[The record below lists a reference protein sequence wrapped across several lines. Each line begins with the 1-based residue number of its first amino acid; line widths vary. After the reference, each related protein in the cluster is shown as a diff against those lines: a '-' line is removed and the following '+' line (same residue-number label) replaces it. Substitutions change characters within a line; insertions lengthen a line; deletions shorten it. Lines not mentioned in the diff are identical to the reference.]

1 VADVD
6 RLKTKVG
13 RLRPA
18 GSPQNILDRGPRE
31 VLPHSKV
38 AALWLSD
45 SHGNHRTFYTARVG
59 AQNISV
65 RGVTA
70 QRRSVVM
77 DVESSAYAEPTACSP
92 PKIRAVCRMRDDTLT
107 VDRPPKP
114 RLALRVG
121 ITGHRP
127 NKLNGPAIEQ
137 AQLQLGRVFAAIRSS
152 AAEILKDNA
161 PFYSSEV
168 PQIRLVCGFAEGADQ
183 LAVSACPSDWIV
195 EAILPFPKEEYF
207 EDFYS
212 SALGDGRNVQNEFL
226 ESIKR
231 ALTIT
236 QFPLPGP
243 ERRDQGYVNAGSYL
257 LRQIDL
263 LIAVWD
269 GKTPKPGGTGALARE
284 AFDGRI
290 PVIWLST
297 CGARVPRLITD
308 FDANGTPV
316 APEAD
321 CTEGPLLTA
330 LQPLF
335 AGPSLVS
342 NRPPKSREAALDQ
355 FFREAWRPVCYLPVY
370 DFLKRCANLQRPR
383 VVIRARPFQDQCA
396 DWDLFLDATPDAG
409 HLRERLKVV
418 LLPRFVWADSLAV
431 HFSHMYRS
439 AYVLTYFLSA
449 VAVFIALGGVFVDTV
464 DRKGIVV
471 LMEFFVIGSIIS
483 LILIGRASL
492 WHERWL
498 DYRALAESLRHGRFL
513 AFVSEFG
520 RVHDSASGQVSRE
533 PPWTLWY
540 VRATMRGLGLPSAIF
555 DFTYQWRILN
565 ATLTYEIDE
574 QLKYHTDNSRSVH
587 RIDHLLHDIGIACFL
602 ITFII
607 LGLFLVGYGYEYLFG
622 DLTTASVKPVTW
634 LGQLPFFLKHWMFV
648 CTAGLPALGAALAG
662 IRVHGDFESAEEH
675 SERMTDSLALLKG
688 DYTAA
693 MRREGTFDDTAQ
705 RLIATSRVMTE
716 DLASWHDLYGR
727 KRLVLPA

>member
-1 VADVD
+1 
-6 RLKTKVG
+6 
-13 RLRPA
+13 
-18 GSPQNILDRGPRE
+18 
-31 VLPHSKV
+31 
-38 AALWLSD
+38 
-45 SHGNHRTFYTARVG
+45 
-59 AQNISV
+59 
-65 RGVTA
+65 
-70 QRRSVVM
+70 
-77 DVESSAYAEPTACSP
+77 
-92 PKIRAVCRMRDDTLT
+92 MRDEPLKIDH
-107 VDRPPKP
+107 PPKP
-114 RLALRVG
+114 RLVLRVG
-121 ITGHRP
+121 LTGHRP

-137 AQLQLGRVFAAIRSS
+137 VRLQLVRVFTAIGAA
-152 AAEILKDNA
+152 AAEVLTDNA
-161 PFYSSEV
+161 SFYASEP
-168 PQIRLVCGFAEGADQ
+168 PQIRLACGFAEGAEQ
-183 LAVSACPSDWIV
+183 IAVSVCPNDWLI
-195 EAILPFPKEEYF
+195 EAILPFPKDEYLK
-207 EDFYS
+207 DFSS
-212 SALGDGRNVQNEFL
+212 SALGDGRNVQSEFL
-226 ESIKR
+226 DSIKR
-231 ALTIT
+231 AVTIT
-236 QFPLPGP
+236 QFPLLEPQG
-243 ERRDQGYVNAGSYL
+243 RDQGYLNAGSYL

-269 GKTPKPGGTGALARE
+269 GKGPKPGGTGALATE
-284 AFDGRI
+284 AFEGRI
-290 PVIWLST
+290 PVVWLST
-297 CGARVPRLITD
+297 CENRVPRLITD
-308 FDANGTPV
+308 FDENGTPI

-335 AGPSLVS
+335 AGPSLTS
-342 NRPPKSREAALDQ
+342 NRSTISHEAPLDQ
-355 FFREAWRPVCYLPVY
+355 FYQEAWRPFCHFPAY
-370 DFLKRCANLQRPR
+370 DFLKRSANLQRPR
-383 VVIRARPFQDQCA
+383 AVIRARPFQDQCA
-396 DWDLFLDATPDAG
+396 DWNPFLDATPEAT
-409 HLRERLKVV
+409 HLRERLKTM

-449 VAVFIALGGVFVDTV
+449 VAVFIALGGVFVGTV

-483 LILIGRASL
+483 LILIGRVSL

-520 RVHDSASGQVSRE
+520 RVQDSASGQISRE

-540 VRATMRGLGLPSAIF
+540 VRATMRELGLPSAIF

-574 QLKYHTDNSRSVH
+574 QLKYHTDNSHSVH

-602 ITFII
+602 VTFLI

-622 DLTTASVKPVTW
+622 DITMAGGTPLTS
-634 LGQLPFFLKHWMFV
+634 LGYLPFYIKHWMFV

-675 SERMTDSLALLKG
+675 SERMADSLALLKG